1 LPRAE
6 ENTVDG
12 ATLVGC
18 SILVLEEQAFVARC
32 LRILLQGAGAEVH
45 SATNTADALYLI
57 DRTALSAAVLSCSK
71 TTKGCRRIIQ
81 RLARLDLPVVLCKDV
96 DQNEAWPGIP
106 ALIKPVIGI
115 QLVGMLHGL
124 ILADDNKTPTA
135 QRLAQAA
142 GRANLKVSEQHIR
155 FPETPS

>member
-1 LPRAE
+1 MPRAE
-6 ENTVDG
+6 ENIVDG

-18 SILVLEEQAFVARC
+18 SILVLEEQSFVARC

-45 SATNTADALYLI
+45 SPPNTADALYLI

-71 TTKGCRRIIQ
+71 TTKGCRRRIIQ
-81 RLARLDLPVVLCKDV
+81 RLARLDLPLVLCKEV
-96 DQNEAWPGIP
+96 DQNAAWPGIP

-115 QLVGMLHGL
+115 QLVGMLHDL

-142 GRANLKVSEQHIR
+142 GRANLKVSEHIR
-155 FPETPS
+155 FAETPS

>member
-1 LPRAE
+1 M
-6 ENTVDG
+6 DSS
-12 ATLVGC
+12 TLVGC
-18 SILVLEEQAFVARC
+18 SILVLEEQSFVARC
-32 LRILLQGAGAEVH
+32 LWILLQGAGAEVH

-81 RLARLDLPVVLCKDV
+81 RLARLDLPLVLCKDA

-124 ILADDNKTPTA
+124 ILADEKKTPA
-135 QRLAQAA
+135 ARLLGQAA
-142 GRANLKVSEQHIR
+142 GRAHLKVSERHMR
-155 FPETPS
+155 FAEIPR